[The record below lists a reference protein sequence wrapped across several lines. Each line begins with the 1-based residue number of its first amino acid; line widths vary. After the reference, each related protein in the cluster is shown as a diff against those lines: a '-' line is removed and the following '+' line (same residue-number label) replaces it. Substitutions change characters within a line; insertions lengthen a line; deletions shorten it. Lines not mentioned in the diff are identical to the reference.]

1 MNRKQVVI
9 STFVAALAVF
19 AAAAFFYVSWSSDT
33 SDRASVPPEIA
44 NALVRP
50 HSPTFGPDDAPVTIV
65 EFFDPA
71 CETCRAFHPIVKDIM
86 FEHGDAVRVVIRY
99 TPFHGEV
106 SVLAIRLLEAARMQ
120 GKFETVL
127 ERILGGQPLWAS
139 HGRMQPDNLM
149 LIVEDAGLDM
159 VKARTQTQ
167 SPEVVAVINQDV
179 ADVETVG
186 VQKTP
191 TFFVNGKPLEQF
203 GEAQLRALVAAEVR
217 AAGS

>member
-9 STFVAALAVF
+9 STLAAALTIF
-19 AAAAFFYVSWSSDT
+19 AAAVFYVSFSSDA
-33 SDRASVPPEIA
+33 SDTASVPPEIA
-44 NALVRP
+44 DALVRP
-50 HSPTFGPDDAPVTIV
+50 HSPTFGPEDAPVTIV

-99 TPFHGEV
+99 TPLHGEV

-167 SPEVVAVINQDV
+167 SPEVVAMINQDV

-191 TFFVNGKPLEQF
+191 TFFVNGKPLKQF

-217 AAGS
+217 ASGS

>member
-9 STFVAALAVF
+9 STLSAALAVF
-19 AAAAFFYVSWSSDT
+19 AAAAFYVSWSSNT
-33 SDRASVPPEIA
+33 SDKASAPPEIA
-44 NALVRP
+44 NALVRA

-106 SVLAIRLLEAARMQ
+106 SILAIRLLEAARMQ

-149 LIVEDAGLDM
+149 LIAEDAGLDM
-159 VKARTQTQ
+159 VKAGAQTQ
-167 SPEVVAVINQDV
+167 SPEVVAVINQDI
-179 ADVETVG
+179 ADLEAVG

-191 TFFVNGKPLEQF
+191 TFFVNGRPLEQF

-217 AAGS
+217 AAGW

>member
-9 STFVAALAVF
+9 STLAAALTVF
-19 AAAAFFYVSWSSDT
+19 AAAIVYVSFSSDA
-33 SDRASVPPEIA
+33 SDTASVPPEIA

-167 SPEVVAVINQDV
+167 SPEVIAVINQDK

>member
-9 STFVAALAVF
+9 STLAAALTIF
-19 AAAAFFYVSWSSDT
+19 AAAVFYVSFSSNASDT
-33 SDRASVPPEIA
+33 ASVPPEIA

-50 HSPTFGPDDAPVTIV
+50 HSPTFGPEDAPVTIV

-99 TPFHGEV
+99 TPLHGEV

-167 SPEVVAVINQDV
+167 SPEVVAVINQDI
-179 ADVETVG
+179 ADVEAVG

-191 TFFVNGKPLEQF
+191 TFFVNGKPLKQF

-217 AAGS
+217 ASGS

>member
-19 AAAAFFYVSWSSDT
+19 AAAAFYVSWSSDT

-50 HSPTFGPDDAPVTIV
+50 HSPTFGPDNAPVTIV

-99 TPFHGEV
+99 APLHGEV
-106 SVLAIRLLEAARMQ
+106 TELAIRLIEAARMQ

-139 HGRMQPDNLM
+139 HGRMQPDNL
-149 LIVEDAGLDM
+149 LLLAEDAGLDM
-159 VKARTQTQ
+159 VNARTQTK
-167 SPEVVAVINQDV
+167 SPKVIAALQQDV
-179 ADVETVG
+179 ADMKTLG

-203 GEAQLRALVAAEVR
+203 GEAQLRALVAEEVR
-217 AAGS
+217 DAGW

>member
-9 STFVAALAVF
+9 STLAAALTIF
-19 AAAAFFYVSWSSDT
+19 AAAVFYVSFSSDA
-33 SDRASVPPEIA
+33 SDTASVPPEIA
-44 NALVRP
+44 DALVRP
-50 HSPTFGPDDAPVTIV
+50 HSPTFGPEDAPVTIV

-99 TPFHGEV
+99 TPLHGEV

-139 HGRMQPDNLM
+139 HGRKQPDNLM

-167 SPEVVAVINQDV
+167 SPEVVAMINQDV

-191 TFFVNGKPLEQF
+191 TFFVNGKPLKQF

-217 AAGS
+217 ASGS

>member
-1 MNRKQVVI
+1 MTQKSVVI
-9 STFVAALAVF
+9 SVLAAVLAVFVAAAI
-19 AAAAFFYVSWSSDT
+19 YVTWFSSDAST
-33 SDRASVPPEIA
+33 ASVPPEIA
-44 NALVRP
+44 EALVRP
-50 HSPTFGPDDAPVTIV
+50 HSPTFGPDYAPVTIV

-99 TPFHGEV
+99 APLHGEV
-106 SVLAIRLLEAARMQ
+106 TELAIRLIEAARMQ
-120 GKFETVL
+120 GKFEAVL

-139 HGRMQPDNLM
+139 HGKMQPDNL
-149 LIVEDAGLDM
+149 LLLAEDAGLDM
-159 VKARTQTQ
+159 VQARTQTK
-167 SPEVVAVINQDV
+167 SPEVVAILKQDV
-179 ADVETVG
+179 ADMKTLG

-217 AAGS
+217 ASGS

>member
-1 MNRKQVVI
+1 MSRKQVVI
-9 STFVAALAVF
+9 STLAAALTVFTAAV
-19 AAAAFFYVSWSSDT
+19 FYVSWSSDA
-33 SDRASVPPEIA
+33 SDTASVSPEIA

-127 ERILGGQPLWAS
+127 ERILGAQPLWAS

-159 VKARTQTQ
+159 VKARTQMQ
-167 SPEVVAVINQDV
+167 SPEVVAVINQDI

-217 AAGS
+217 ATGS